1 MPEQL
6 PVIPQRFRAF
16 ESVGPPVVGCEV
28 GFDVFAFLSV
38 NVVFLKFHYDLS
50 IAFEGLSVD
59 SFEIAD
65 DEIGAGSMLDMLL
78 IVGYD
83 LRIGRLADGCCACL
97 VGIFGV
103 AFEHGFCH
111 IARLVAESGP

>member
-1 MPEQL
+1 M
-6 PVIPQRFRAF
+6 
-16 ESVGPPVVGCEV
+16 
-28 GFDVFAFLSV
+28 

-59 SFEIAD
+59 SFEVAD

-83 LRIGRLADGCCACL
+83 LLIGRLADGCCTCL
-97 VGIFGV
+97 VGVFGV
-103 AFEHGFCH
+103 ALEHGFCH
-111 IARLVAESGP
+111 IARLTAESGARIVDVVHG